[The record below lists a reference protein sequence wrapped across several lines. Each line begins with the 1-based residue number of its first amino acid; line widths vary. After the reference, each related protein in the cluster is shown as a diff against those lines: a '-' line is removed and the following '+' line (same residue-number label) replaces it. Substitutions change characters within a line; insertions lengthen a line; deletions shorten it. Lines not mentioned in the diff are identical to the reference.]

1 MFIRLV
7 GLDDK
12 GNEFNM
18 YLNMERIDFTIDEEK
33 AVTMSDGV
41 VRLTDDSYD
50 YLTAFLKQT
59 WFEN

>member
-7 GLDDK
+7 GLDDE

-41 VRLTDDSYD
+41 VRLTDDSYE

-59 WFEN
+59 WFED